1 MSIYVK
7 YGDHKGSVTTKG
19 FEGYSECLSFSWGVN
34 RHMTT
39 AAHGA
44 SNRETG
50 QVEIIAINISKVMD
64 AASTKLLHEA
74 WGGKLNAKTIFK
86 WTTMSEK
93 GIAEYLTY
101 ELEGTGISSYQI
113 GASGGGGNEG
123 LPMESISL
131 NFTKITETF
140 KVVDEGHV
148 GKPSTVFYDLQ
159 KRVAG

>member
-1 MSIYVK
+1 MSIYLK
-7 YGDHKGSVTTKG
+7 YGAHKGSVTTKG
-19 FEGYSECLSFSWGVN
+19 FEGYSECQSFSWGVN
-34 RHMTT
+34 RNMTT

-50 QVEIIAINISKVMD
+50 QVAVNEIHLTKVMD

-74 WGGKLNAKTIFK
+74 WGGKLNTKVHIKF
-86 WTTMSEK
+86 TTMAEK

-101 ELEGTGISSYQI
+101 ELEGTGISGYHIS
-113 GASGGGGNEG
+113 GSGGGGSEG

-148 GKPSTVFYDLQ
+148 GSPSTVFYDLQ
-159 KRVAG
+159 QRVAG

>member
-1 MSIYVK
+1 MSIYIK
-7 YGDHKGSVTTKG
+7 YADHKGSVTTKG

-34 RHMTT
+34 RQMTT

-50 QVEIIAINISKVMD
+50 QVAVSEIHVTKVMD

-113 GASGGGGNEG
+113 GASDGES

-148 GKPSTVFYDLQ
+148 GSPSTVFYDLQ